1 MADPRA
7 KQCKDYFGTHT
18 PLSGRCAEPASHLF
32 YMIARELS
40 LRMWGTASQ
49 PSIIVPGTVDKAEYH
64 FGRMRLP
71 LQWSDFSV
79 YDIRE

>member
-1 MADPRA
+1 MQRLLWD
-7 KQCKDYFGTHT
+7 THT
-18 PLSGRCAEPASHLF
+18 TFGKMRRTCKSLF